1 MAPFTPTV
9 VEFAEKVPASVI
21 KLEFGMRR
29 ERKILS
35 LRGISRQTLWLA
47 VPLLLAGLI
56 TCQRDQTRYAE
67 VPMVW
72 TPIDS
77 LNANLP
83 EGIRAYAGVNDTLPL
98 RAWYVSIDEPHPEI
112 YTRVVVSDDMSDRR
126 ETVTSFARDLGA
138 TVAING
144 GYFVMGRTPALHAGL
159 LMSSDTLMAP
169 ATRSVVRDSLRYEA
183 ARAAIGFT
191 RDDAVDLAWVTTQ
204 HDTLYQWPAPPPH
217 RPGVPAKPLD
227 YRKAKIWPVRDA
239 LSAGPMLLHK
249 GKIRVTADDEV
260 FFGSSIPD
268 IHPRTAAGRTKS
280 GALIMLVVDGRQSA
294 SRGVNLQELAVLMR
308 DLGAVD
314 ALNLDGGGSSALVV
328 NNILLNRP
336 TGGMAQREV
345 MSALVTFYR
354 PATTPPLP
362 AVEE

>member
-1 MAPFTPTV
+1 M
-9 VEFAEKVPASVI
+9 
-21 KLEFGMRR
+21 
-29 ERKILS
+29 
-35 LRGISRQTLWLA
+35 GISQWKLWPA
-47 VPLLLAGLI
+47 MLLLLVGFNA
-56 TCQRDQTRYAE
+56 CRPDQTRYAE

-83 EGIRAYAGVNDTLPL
+83 EGIRVYAGLNDTLPL
-98 RAWYVSIDEPHPEI
+98 RAWYVTIDEPHPEI
-112 YTRVVVSDDMSDRR
+112 YTRVVISDDMSDRR

-144 GYFVMGRTPALHAGL
+144 GYFVMGHTPALHAGL
-159 LMSSDTLMAP
+159 LMSSDTMMAP
-169 ATRSVVRDSLRYEA
+169 ATRSVLRDSLRYEA

-191 RDDAVDLAWVTTQ
+191 SEDEVAFAWVTTRR
-204 HDTLYQWPAPPPH
+204 DTLFQWPAPPSH
-217 RPGVPAKPLD
+217 RPGKPAKPLD
-227 YRKAKIWPVRDA
+227 YRKAQIWPVRDA
-239 LSAGPMLLHK
+239 LSAGPMLLRK

-280 GALIMLVVDGRQSA
+280 GTLILLVVDGRQSA
-294 SRGVNLQELAVLMR
+294 SRGVNLQELAVMMR

-328 NNILLNRP
+328 NNVLLNRP
-336 TGGMAQREV
+336 TGGMVQREV

-354 PATTPPLP
+354 PATTPPMMED
-362 AVEE
+362 EE